1 MLSRDFRIQK
11 SAAAAE
17 KAETVDTTPHEL
29 TNIRVQEVSVVDSP
43 ANRKKFLI
51 TKRDKNTEKGVVR
64 VILADGSDAPW
75 AELDRADAARAKGEV
90 PPEKA
95 AADLVVPSETAPPVK
110 DDVPTKEEPVVEEPA
125 KEEPVVEEPAKE
137 EPKVEP
143 PAIDPDKTPGVV
155 TEPPVKVEEDITA
168 KAGEVAKVGRP
179 MQRARLDRLKA
190 AWKTVTDILGELDG
204 DETDKA
210 ADKVAAPAPAPAPV
224 VIVDTVKADANAAE
238 IKRLSTMVE
247 TLQKMVKEQGV
258 ELAKSKQPVDSNTIS
273 LEKSKFD
280 HDKVIWDND
289 MASHS
294 ARVRGRSL

>member
-1 MLSRDFRIQK
+1 
-11 SAAAAE
+11 
-17 KAETVDTTPHEL
+17 
-29 TNIRVQEVSVVDSP
+29 
-43 ANRKKFLI
+43 
-51 TKRDKNTEKGVVR
+51 
-64 VILADGSDAPW
+64 
-75 AELDRADAARAKGEV
+75 
-90 PPEKA
+90 
-95 AADLVVPSETAPPVK
+95 
-110 DDVPTKEEPVVEEPA
+110 
-125 KEEPVVEEPAKE
+125 
-137 EPKVEP
+137 
-143 PAIDPDKTPGVV
+143 
-155 TEPPVKVEEDITA
+155 
-168 KAGEVAKVGRP
+168 

-210 ADKVAAPAPAPAPV
+210 ADKVAAPAPAPAPAPI